1 MRIPPYFP
9 RLGALALACALAL
22 PAQAAERAWSYS
34 YNALGLI
41 ERADGPRTDV
51 QDVTLYA
58 YDSRGNLTQVTNALG
73 QVTRLG
79 DYDERGK
86 PGSIT
91 DANGVTSSL
100 AYTGVDGWLASV
112 STAGSTTRF
121 DYDAVG
127 QITRVTRGDGSWL
140 SYEYDDARRLVAIG
154 NNLGERLEYDVDTK
168 GNRTAQRIKD
178 ASGSLVRQQQWAY
191 DELGRL
197 LRAVGAGGQ
206 TRSFAYDLNDNP
218 VGETNPRQFAHS
230 QAFDALD
237 RLVGQSDPLGGK
249 TQLAYDAQDNLTEV
263 SWLASVST
271 AGSTTRFDYDA
282 VGQITRVTRGDGS
295 WLSYEYDDARR
306 LVAIGNNLGER
317 LEYDVDTKGNRTAQ
331 RIKDASGSLVRQQ
344 QWAYDELGRLLRAV
358 GAGGQTRSFAYDLN
372 DNPVGETNP
381 RQFAHSQAF
390 DALDRLVGQSDPLG
404 GKTQLAYDAQ
414 DNLTEVKDP
423 RGVTTR
429 YEYDGLGNLT
439 RLVSPD
445 SGTTTFEHDAAGNV
459 IRRTD
464 ARGAVTEYRYDALNR
479 LIERHSPSDPSL
491 DVQYR
496 YDLTADGNK
505 GIGRLGA
512 IEGARD
518 SLVYRYDER
527 GNLVEQVRSIRLDQQ
542 TLLDRVTYRY
552 DAANQLLEIGYP
564 SGLAIGYPRNAGGQV
579 ASVTLAV
586 GDKAPS
592 TLVGQIAYLP
602 FGPLPNTATT
612 PSASASSSS
621 PPRASPPTSTVPTA
635 SCSAKPNTK
644 GAEHPGRADRL
655 PALRPAAAPD
665 LGQRHH
671 SQPRVRPGLP
681 TAAAEGRPLAERLPA
696 RCQWQYPAAPP
707 QPLGHPGLPVRPAG
721 PPDRGTRR
729 PGRAQ
734 LRLRRGRQPHPT
746 QRQPRLR
753 RHRQQPGLPVLAR
766 QQPIDRHRRA
776 SGDQRRR
783 RQPHPGPRRA
793 QTGLRRP
800 GPPAKR
806 QPRRPA
812 GRRIPLQRPRPAHR
826 QAHPREHHHLPLRSR
841 RPVARRSRTRR
852 QRPETAS
859 PVLPVAGQPAA
870 GHHRRRLRRPGQGRQ
885 PDPALPPWRPPRHPA
900 PGYRRQRPDRLAVAV
915 RRLRPRRSAEPGQH
929 PGQPALPRA
938 VLRCGERAALQLLPR
953 L

>member
-249 TQLAYDAQDNLTEV
+249 T
-263 SWLASVST
+263 
-271 AGSTTRFDYDA
+271 R
-282 VGQITRVTRGDGS
+282 
-295 WLSYEYDDARR
+295 
-306 LVAIGNNLGER
+306 
-317 LEYDVDTKGNRTAQ
+317 
-331 RIKDASGSLVRQQ
+331 
-344 QWAYDELGRLLRAV
+344 
-358 GAGGQTRSFAYDLN
+358 
-372 DNPVGETNP
+372 
-381 RQFAHSQAF
+381 
-390 DALDRLVGQSDPLG
+390 
-404 GKTQLAYDAQ
+404 LAYDAQ

-479 LIERHSPSDPSL
+479 LVERRSPSDPSL

-496 YDLTADGNK
+496 YDLTADGNQ

-602 FGPLPNTATT
+602 FGPLLRLTWGNGITLSREYDQDYQLLRQKVGPWQSDYQHDANGNIQQHRHSLWGTLDYQYDPLDRLTEERGVQGGRSYAYDAVGNRTQRSDNSASGGTASSQDYQYAPDSNRLTAIGAQAVTSDAAGNLTQDRAARKLAYDAQGRLQSVSLDGQQVAEYRYNALGQRIVKLTPESVTTYLYGPDGQLLGEAEHDGSGRKLRAQYYLWLDSLPLATIDADYDAQGKVGNPTLLYLHGDHLDTPRLATDASGQIAWQWQSDAFGHGEALSQGSTQVNLRFPGQYYDAESGLHYNYFRDYDPETGRYVESDPVETLRKLNNPEMTFLNSGESVLQATPYWEHGFTPNHNYTYSDNNPTAKIDKHGLSPSPTDNLIYTPDTNCTCTLECKKKFTGNGKSFLVGALCSKATT
-612 PSASASSSS
+612 PFFGGVVCN
-621 PPRASPPTSTVPTA
+621 STIVMICGA
-635 SCSAKPNTK
+635 SCSQECN
-644 GAEHPGRADRL
+644 RA
-655 PALRPAAAPD
+655 P
-665 LGQRHH
+665 
-671 SQPRVRPGLP
+671 SCEK
-681 TAAAEGRPLAERLPA
+681 EGSNNE
-696 RCQWQYPAAPP
+696 
-707 QPLGHPGLPVRPAG
+707 
-721 PPDRGTRR
+721 
-729 PGRAQ
+729 
-734 LRLRRGRQPHPT
+734 
-746 QRQPRLR
+746 
-753 RHRQQPGLPVLAR
+753 
-766 QQPIDRHRRA
+766 
-776 SGDQRRR
+776 
-783 RQPHPGPRRA
+783 
-793 QTGLRRP
+793 
-800 GPPAKR
+800 
-806 QPRRPA
+806 
-812 GRRIPLQRPRPAHR
+812 
-826 QAHPREHHHLPLRSR
+826 
-841 RPVARRSRTRR
+841 
-852 QRPETAS
+852 
-859 PVLPVAGQPAA
+859 
-870 GHHRRRLRRPGQGRQ
+870 
-885 PDPALPPWRPPRHPA
+885 
-900 PGYRRQRPDRLAVAV
+900 
-915 RRLRPRRSAEPGQH
+915 
-929 PGQPALPRA
+929 
-938 VLRCGERAALQLLPR
+938 
-953 L
+953 